1 MYPNLHLPRTFFPIS
16 WCRVVIEN
24 PRFDRAFLV
33 LDIRS
38 TPITYGRLYPRVRR
52 GYHWDLPAFYPMSR
66 RQWPTQVAQDLP
78 DPTVLIGCLDEA
90 ELIRRVR
97 QRQAHGY
104 PAHSLGFAVG
114 QVLVYVRHLARSS
127 PDREVREHAQ
137 RMVAAALAA
146 RQAILESETVDG
158 WKPAVADFAS
168 TFLGLSRP
176 NAEWLEAMST
186 ALLGNWFSSPGT
198 TTPEA
203 IGTLDELR
211 REAQVVHRQLMPLWE
226 RKAGPGRV
234 WALDYLLPSGG
245 SVHEVI
251 DNSYRIEDEV
261 LPWEPERKDALSVF
275 GRLKSDEQH
284 VARAYALGGG
294 TWEEAATEACQ
305 PRMTGQRVMRKLRRL
320 GNQRLAT
327 SRLGCGAVV
336 TG

>member
-1 MYPNLHLPRTFFPIS
+1 MYPNLYLPRTFFPMS
-16 WCRVVIEN
+16 WSRVIIN
-24 PRFDRAFLV
+24 PQFDRAFLV

-38 TPITYGRLYPRVRR
+38 TPITYGRPYPRVRR
-52 GYHWDLPAFYPMSR
+52 GYHWDSMVFYPRSR
-66 RQWPTQVAQDLP
+66 RPWPTQVAQELP
-78 DPTVLIGCLDEA
+78 ERAVLTGCLDDA
-90 ELIRRVR
+90 ELIRHVR
-97 QRQAHGY
+97 YRQAHGY

-114 QVLVYVRHLARSS
+114 NVLVYVRHLARSS

-137 RMVAAALAA
+137 HMVAAALAA

-158 WKPAVADFAS
+158 WKPAVAEFVNRL
-168 TFLGLSRP
+168 LGISRP

-186 ALLGNWFSSPGT
+186 ALLGNWCSPPDT

-203 IGTLDELR
+203 VGNLDELR

-226 RKAGPGRV
+226 RKTGPGRV
-234 WALDYLLPSGG
+234 WAFDYLLPSGG
-245 SVHEVI
+245 HLHEII

-261 LPWEPERKDALSVF
+261 LPWEPEQKDARAVF
-275 GRLKSDEQH
+275 GRLKAGEQH

-305 PRMTGQRVMRKLRRL
+305 AEMTGRRVMRKLRRL

-327 SRLGCGAVV
+327 SRVGCGAVV